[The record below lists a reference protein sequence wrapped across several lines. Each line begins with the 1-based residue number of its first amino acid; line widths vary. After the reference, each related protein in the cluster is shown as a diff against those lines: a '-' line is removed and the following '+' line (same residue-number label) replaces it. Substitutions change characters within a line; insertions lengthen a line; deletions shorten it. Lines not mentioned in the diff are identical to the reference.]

1 MGKWPC
7 RWPQCTR
14 WAQSNGF
21 ILCRNHYR
29 TNQTFLELRQNGA
42 EAHGENEVDGPPF
55 FNDGTRRR
63 RLPQQPLPVVANDED
78 GGEVRVHPL
87 PGAEEVGAADDIQ
100 SDDIFTGTILVGLAN
115 AGDNVPTSS
124 TPSHASSSPPSN
136 SCASSTPITTTAVA
150 VATTAAR
157 REGVDDSIHAS
168 GVQEHITQIY
178 NRLNSLTQLLQSKE
192 EKINDFQR
200 RIVNLEQLMEGQPCT
215 TYSLG
220 GGSSGYTDSF
230 PDGKIYDAEDRAAA
244 TDRPSVNDGN
254 VTIQHKRSRGQNPHL
269 DSAWQLPTKK
279 MKTSAPITDINEG
292 SLYYRKNF
300 INSGRRTEEPDT
312 VIDHARAGL
321 NNCGV
326 ICYSNA
332 IFQGLASCIHA
343 SQLFQGPPSD
353 AHKKFPLYHAFAS
366 VMNAMV
372 RGEETVV
379 DPSPFVD
386 LYRATHNF
394 TDAQG
399 NMFCDSQ
406 CMNEFCNVCSTN
418 RLFILL
424 MLRE

>member
-7 RWPQCTR
+7 RWPLCTR

-21 ILCRNHYR
+21 VLCRKHYNI
-29 TNQTFLELRQNGA
+29 NQTLLELRQNGA

-87 PGAEEVGAADDIQ
+87 PGAGEVGAADDIQ

-136 SCASSTPITTTAVA
+136 SCASSTQITTTAVA

-178 NRLNSLTQLLQSKE
+178 NRLDSLTQLLQSKE
-192 EKINDFQR
+192 EMINDLQR
-200 RIVNLEQLMEGQPCT
+200 RIANLEWQSCT
-215 TYSLG
+215 TLSFG
-220 GGSSGYTDSF
+220 GGSSVF
-230 PDGKIYDAEDRAAA
+230 PGSLQDGETNDAEERAAA

-269 DSAWQLPTKK
+269 DSAWQPPTKK
-279 MKTSAPITDINEG
+279 MKAVAPITDINEG

-343 SQLFQGPPSD
+343 SQLFRGPLSD

-372 RGEETVV
+372 RGEEKVV
-379 DPSPFVD
+379 DPFPFVD
-386 LYRATHNF
+386 LYRKTHNI

-399 NMFCDSQ
+399 NDEEGNIFSDNQ
-406 CMNEFCNVCSTN
+406 CMNECV
-418 RLFILL
+418 LH
-424 MLRE
+424 